1 MRRTTWWGVLA
12 LVLAIGGCPE
22 DGDDDVTGDDDTA
35 DDDTADD
42 DDSGGPPPGDDDTT
56 YAGPW
61 EELASLPSGGAWPAV
76 AVVDG
81 EIHVIP
87 SNAAAH
93 YVYDVEGDGWAA
105 VAEAPAAAHYHA
117 AEALGGKLY
126 LMGGGSPTAI
136 DSLDSNRV
144 YDPGIDEWGDLA
156 PMPTA
161 RGYLVAREL
170 GGEIYAIGGP
180 RVSGESYHVT
190 MEAYD
195 PGSDSWR
202 SAPDLP
208 PDTSWALYSA
218 VVVVDGRLYKLAGG
232 IANGPEDGAQV
243 FDPGTGQWTVLTAT
257 PRANH
262 GLAGAAIG
270 RTIYLTGGYYDW
282 GYSTEVVLYDID
294 SDTYTDGPAL
304 PAERAYSS
312 MVSLDDC
319 VYVIGGH
326 HDIHPDET
334 GVSVL
339 RLCD

>member
-1 MRRTTWWGVLA
+1 MRRWTWMGLLA
-12 LVLAIGGCPE
+12 LALGGCPG
-22 DGDDDVTGDDDTA
+22 DQDDDVADDDATGDDDTGDDDSA
-35 DDDTADD
+35 DDDATGD
-42 DDSGGPPPGDDDTT
+42 DDDTT

-61 EELASLPSGGAWPAV
+61 EQLADLPTGGAWPAA

-81 EIHVIP
+81 AIHVIP
-87 SNAAAH
+87 SNDTAH
-93 YVYDVEGDGWAA
+93 YVYVTDADEWSEAA
-105 VAEAPAAAHYHA
+105 GSPEAAHYHA
-117 AEALGGKLY
+117 AEAWGGKLY

-136 DSLDSNRV
+136 DSLDSLRG
-144 YDPGIDEWGDLA
+144 YDPGTDAWTALS

-170 GGEIYAIGGP
+170 GGDIYAIGGP
-180 RVSGESYHVT
+180 RVSGEIFHLT

-195 PGSDSWR
+195 PDSDTWR
-202 SAPDLP
+202 TAPQLP

-218 VVVVDGRLYKLAGG
+218 VVVVDGLLYKLAGG
-232 IANGPEDGAQV
+232 IANGPEDGADV
-243 FDPGTGQWTVLTAT
+243 FDPGTGQWTALTAT
-257 PRANH
+257 PRPNH

-294 SDTYTDGPAL
+294 SDSYSDGPPL

-312 MVSLDDC
+312 MVSLDGC

-326 HDIHPDET
+326 HDIHPDEV
-334 GVSVL
+334 GVSVV
-339 RLCD
+339 RLCE